1 MEHDSS
7 DYNDTLQNGA
17 DGHNTVTASGGSS
30 YGSMGSMEP
39 PLWAGATTKKY

>member
-1 MEHDSS
+1 M
-7 DYNDTLQNGA
+7 GA
-17 DGHNTVTASGGSS
+17 SFTSRGGCMGGSGGSS